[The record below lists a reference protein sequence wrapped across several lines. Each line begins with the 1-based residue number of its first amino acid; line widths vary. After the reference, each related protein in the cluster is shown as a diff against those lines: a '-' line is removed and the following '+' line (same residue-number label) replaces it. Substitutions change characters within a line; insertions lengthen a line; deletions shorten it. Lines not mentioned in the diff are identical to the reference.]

1 MESKHPELPIERI
14 HAALKG
20 DRAAFGELYRC
31 YSPRVRAS
39 VANALRF
46 RAELARHYD
55 DILNEVWA
63 RFLANGCRQ
72 LQSFD
77 ASRGVFGYYIH
88 MRAWA
93 MARMLAAQWL
103 RRDQVVELDDPFV
116 SLFAEDG
123 LEGRLHGRDEL
134 ERLYAEIKARLD
146 AVDLAIFEEVFV
158 KGRKIEDV
166 GREVGLRKDAAYRR
180 SHRLRTKLQRIADEL
195 AGAGGGAKPPVPL
208 AMLVAF
214 VAIAEA
220 LSDFPLAGS

>member
-1 MESKHPELPIERI
+1 MESKHPELPPERI
-14 HAALKG
+14 DAALRG

-72 LQSFD
+72 LQGFD
-77 ASRGVFGYYIH
+77 RGRGAFGYYIY

-103 RRDQVVELDDPFV
+103 RRDRVVELDDPMV

-123 LEGRLHGRDEL
+123 LEGRLLGRDEL

-146 AVDLAIFEEVFV
+146 AADLAIFEEVYV
-158 KGRKIEDV
+158 KGRKIEEV
-166 GREVGLRKDAAYRR
+166 GRELSLSKDAAYRR
-180 SHRLRTKLQRIADEL
+180 SHRLRGKVQRIADEL
-195 AGAGGGAKPPVPL
+195 AAGGRPPAPL

-214 VAIAEA
+214 VAISQA
-220 LSDFPLAGS
+220 LSDFPLGGS

>member
-1 MESKHPELPIERI
+1 MESKHPELPPERI
-14 HAALKG
+14 DAALRG

-77 ASRGVFGYYIH
+77 RGRGAFGYYIY

-103 RRDQVVELDDPFV
+103 RRDRVVELDDPMV

-123 LEGRLHGRDEL
+123 LEGRLLGRDEL
-134 ERLYAEIKARLD
+134 ERLYTEIKARLD
-146 AVDLAIFEEVFV
+146 DADLAIFEEVYV
-158 KGRKIEDV
+158 KGRKIEEV
-166 GREVGLRKDAAYRR
+166 GRELNLSKDAAYRR
-180 SHRLRTKLQRIADEL
+180 SHRLRGKVQRIADEL
-195 AGAGGGAKPPVPL
+195 AAGGRPPAPL

-214 VAIAEA
+214 VAISQA
-220 LSDFPLAGS
+220 LSDFPLGGS